1 MNSRWGRSRPN
12 GDRDRGRYVAGVAEP
27 GPNLP
32 PAETGTGPWSPL
44 RVQLFRSLWIAGL
57 VSNIGTF
64 MHTVAAGWAITDL
77 TRSPTLVSLVQ
88 TAWTV
93 PGFLLAL
100 LAGAL
105 ADVLDRRRLIIA
117 TQFAS
122 MIVAAVLGA
131 FELSHHLTVPL
142 LLLFTFLLSTAGTM
156 AAPAFMAVTPE
167 LVDRSELPKAIGL
180 NSVSTNIAQSA
191 GPALA
196 GIVIAIAGPGTVFLV
211 NAASFLGIVLVVR
224 RWHPTRD
231 TTLPAEHIGAAMR
244 TGVRYVRNSPRLQLL
259 AVRLILAITA
269 TSALGALL
277 PIVARGRLGVSAGQ
291 FGLLSTAMGVGAVA
305 AVWLLPRLNRI
316 ATPDVVVCI
325 AALLWAGGTAVF
337 AIAAALPLA
346 LCGLLLTGAGTMAVM
361 NVLFSMY
368 TLLLPSWVRGRASS
382 VAMLTVW
389 LGASAGAVAW
399 GALATTTS
407 ARTALLAAACG
418 HLAVTLLATITLP
431 IGRQE
436 DVDITQVTWAMPE
449 LQFPPGE
456 DAGPVLITIDWQIDP
471 STVDAFAA
479 AMIPVRRQRRR
490 DGAYNWG
497 LFHDLEAPGHMV
509 ESYCVSTWSEHERQ
523 HHRSTAADDLEQSAA
538 RALLVSNETHV
549 HHHLAPP
556 RPKRSHRAIVST
568 PDRTHLGGP

>member
-1 MNSRWGRSRPN
+1 MP
-12 GDRDRGRYVAGVAEP
+12 EP
-27 GPNLP
+27 GPILTTAE
-32 PAETGTGPWSPL
+32 PATGPWSPL
-44 RVQLFRSLWIAGL
+44 RVRLFRSLWIAGL

-64 MHTVAAGWAITDL
+64 MHTVAAGWTITDL
-77 TRSPTLVSLVQ
+77 TRSPTVVSLVQ

-105 ADVLDRRRLIIA
+105 ADVLDRRRLMIT
-117 TQFAS
+117 TQLAS
-122 MIVAAVLGA
+122 MVIAAALGA

-180 NSVSTNIAQSA
+180 NSISTNIAQSA

-196 GIVIAIAGPGTVFLV
+196 GIVIAISGPGTVFLV

-224 RWHPTRD
+224 QWHPTRD

-259 AVRLILAITA
+259 ALRLILSITA
-269 TSALGALL
+269 TSALAALL

-291 FGLLSTAMGVGAVA
+291 FGLLSTATGAGAVA
-305 AVWLLPRLNRI
+305 AVWLLPRLNRVT
-316 ATPDVVVCI
+316 APDIVACI
-325 AALLWAGGTAVF
+325 AALLWAAGTAVF
-337 AIAAALPLA
+337 AIATGLPTA
-346 LCGLLLTGAGTMAVM
+346 LCGLVLTGAGAMATM

-368 TLLLPSWVRGRASS
+368 TVLLPSWIRGRASS

-399 GALATTTS
+399 GALAANTS
-407 ARTALLAAACG
+407 ARTALLFAAGG
-418 HLAVTLLATITLP
+418 HLAVTLLATIALP
-431 IGRQE
+431 IGQQD

-449 LQFPPGE
+449 LQIPPNE
-456 DAGPVLITIDWQIDP
+456 DAGPVLIIIDWQIDP
-471 STVDAFAA
+471 ATADEFAA

-509 ESYCVSTWSEHERQ
+509 ESYYVSTWSEHERQ
-523 HHRSTAADDLEQSAA
+523 HHRATAADDLEQSAA
-538 RALLVSNETHV
+538 RALLVSDGTEV
-549 HHHLAPP
+549 HHHIAPS
-556 RPKRSHRAIVST
+556 RPKRHHRSIVSSAGHT
-568 PDRTHLGGP
+568 QRNGH

>member
-1 MNSRWGRSRPN
+1 MP
-12 GDRDRGRYVAGVAEP
+12 EP
-27 GPNLP
+27 GPIVTT
-32 PAETGTGPWSPL
+32 AESATGPWSPL
-44 RVQLFRSLWIAGL
+44 RVRLFRSLWIAGL

-64 MHTVAAGWAITDL
+64 MHTVAAGWSITDL

-105 ADVLDRRRLIIA
+105 ADVLDRRRLMIT
-117 TQFAS
+117 TQLAS
-122 MIVAAVLGA
+122 MVIAATLGA

-142 LLLFTFLLSTAGTM
+142 LLLFTFLLSTAGTL

-180 NSVSTNIAQSA
+180 NSISTNIAQSA

-196 GIVIAIAGPGTVFLV
+196 GIVIAISGPGAVFLV

-224 RWHPTRD
+224 QWHPTRD

-259 AVRLILAITA
+259 ALRLILSITA
-269 TSALGALL
+269 TSALAALL

-291 FGLLSTAMGVGAVA
+291 FGLLSTATGAGAVA
-305 AVWLLPRLNRI
+305 AVWVLPRLNRVT
-316 ATPDVVVCI
+316 TPDIVACI
-325 AALLWAGGTAVF
+325 AAAVWAVGTAVF
-337 AIAAALPLA
+337 AIATALPIA
-346 LCGLLLTGAGTMAVM
+346 LCGLLLTGAGAMATM

-368 TLLLPSWVRGRASS
+368 TVLLPSWIRGRASS

-389 LGASAGAVAW
+389 LGASVGAVAW
-399 GALATTTS
+399 GALAANTS
-407 ARTALLAAACG
+407 AGTALLFAAGG
-418 HLAVTLLATITLP
+418 HVAVTLLATIALP
-431 IGRQE
+431 IGQQD

-449 LQFPPGE
+449 LQIPPSE
-456 DAGPVLITIDWQIDP
+456 DAGPVLITIDWLIDP
-471 STVDAFAA
+471 ASADDFAA

-497 LFHDLEAPGHMV
+497 LFHDLEAPGRMV
-509 ESYCVSTWSEHERQ
+509 ETYYVSTWSEHERQ
-523 HHRSTAADDLEQSAA
+523 HHRATAADDLEQSAA
-538 RALLVSNETHV
+538 RALLVSGGTQV
-549 HHHLAPP
+549 HHHIAPP
-556 RPKRSHRAIVST
+556 RPKRLHRSIVST
-568 PDRTHLGGP
+568 TGSTQRNGH

>member
-1 MNSRWGRSRPN
+1 MPDSLPN
-12 GDRDRGRYVAGVAEP
+12 PGDVDQAQGA
-27 GPNLP
+27 
-32 PAETGTGPWSPL
+32 WSPM
-44 RVQLFRSLWIAGL
+44 RIRLFRSLWIAGL

-64 MHTVAAGWAITDL
+64 MHTVAAGWAVTDL

-88 TAWTV
+88 SAWTV

-122 MIVAAVLGA
+122 MLVAATLGVV
-131 FELSHHLTVPL
+131 ELTHHLTVPL

-167 LVDRSELPKAIGL
+167 LVKRSEVPKAIGL
-180 NSVSTNIAQSA
+180 NSISTNIAQSA

-211 NAASFLGIVLVVR
+211 NAASFFGIVLVVR
-224 RWHPTRD
+224 QWHPSRD

-259 AVRLILAITA
+259 ALRLILAVTVTA
-269 TSALGALL
+269 SLAALL

-291 FGLLSTAMGVGAVA
+291 FGLLSTATGAGAVA
-305 AVWLLPRLNRI
+305 AVWLLPRLNKVASPDGVACVAAVLWAAGTAI
-316 ATPDVVVCI
+316 FATSTALP
-325 AALLWAGGTAVF
+325 AALGGLV
-337 AIAAALPLA
+337 
-346 LCGLLLTGAGTMAVM
+346 LTGAGVMATM

-368 TLLLPSWVRGRASS
+368 TVLLPSWVRGRASS

-389 LGASAGAVAW
+389 LGASAGAVGW
-399 GALATTTS
+399 GTLATSTS
-407 ARTALLAAACG
+407 SRSALLAAAG
-418 HLAVTLLATITLP
+418 THIVATLLATFALP
-431 IGRQE
+431 IGHQE
-436 DVDITQVTWAMPE
+436 DVDITQINWAMPE
-449 LQFPPGE
+449 VQTPPGD

-471 STVDAFAA
+471 ANADAFAA
-479 AMIPVRRQRRR
+479 AMIPVRRHRRR

-497 LFHDLEAPGHMV
+497 LFHDLESPGHMV
-509 ESYCVSTWSEHERQ
+509 ESYAVSTWSEHERQ
-523 HHRSTAADDLEQSAA
+523 HHRSTAADDAEQAAA
-538 RALLVSNETHV
+538 RALLVANGTVV
-549 HHHLAPP
+549 HHLVAPP
-556 RPKRSHRAIVST
+556 RPRRRPRRTENRALSQVDKEPS
-568 PDRTHLGGP
+568 P

>member
-1 MNSRWGRSRPN
+1 VR
-12 GDRDRGRYVAGVAEP
+12 
-27 GPNLP
+27 
-32 PAETGTGPWSPL
+32 
-44 RVQLFRSLWIAGL
+44 LFRSLWIAGL

-64 MHTVAAGWAITDL
+64 MHTVAAGWAVTDL

-122 MIVAAVLGA
+122 MLIAATLGA

-167 LVDRSELPKAIGL
+167 LVERRELPKAIGL
-180 NSVSTNIAQSA
+180 NSISTNIAQSA

-196 GIVIAIAGPGTVFLV
+196 GIVIALQGPGAVFLV
-211 NAASFLGIVLVVR
+211 NAASFLGIVLVIR
-224 RWHPTRD
+224 QWHPVRD
-231 TTLPAEHIGAAMR
+231 TTLPAEHVGSAMR

-269 TSALGALL
+269 TSSLAALL
-277 PIVARGRLGVSAGQ
+277 PVVARGRLGVSAGQ
-291 FGLLSTAMGVGAVA
+291 FGLLSTAAGAGAVA
-305 AVWLLPRLNRI
+305 AVWLLPRLNGLT
-316 ATPDVVVCI
+316 TPDVVACI
-325 AALLWAGGTAVF
+325 AAFVWAAGTAVF
-337 AIAAALPLA
+337 ATATALPAALG
-346 LCGLLLTGAGTMAVM
+346 GLVLIGAGAMATM

-368 TLLLPSWVRGRASS
+368 TVLLPSWVRGRASS

-389 LGASAGAVAW
+389 LGASAGAVGW
-399 GALATTTS
+399 GALAASTS
-407 ARTALLAAACG
+407 ARNALLIAAAA
-418 HLAVTLLATITLP
+418 HITVTLLATVTLP
-431 IGRQE
+431 IGRQD
-436 DVDITQVTWAMPE
+436 DVDITQVSWAMPE
-449 LQFPPGE
+449 LQVPPSDE
-456 DAGPVLITIDWQIDP
+456 AGPVLITIDWQIDP
-471 STVDAFAA
+471 LDADAFTA

-497 LFHDLEAPGHMV
+497 LYHDLETPGRMV
-509 ESYCVSTWSEHERQ
+509 ESYSVSTWSEHERQ
-523 HHRSTAADDLEQSAA
+523 HHRSTAADDVEQAAA
-538 RALLVSNETHV
+538 RALLVTDGTVV
-549 HHHLAPP
+549 HHHVAPP
-556 RPKRSHRAIVST
+556 RPQRRHRHHGSN
-568 PDRTHLGGP
+568 PDRTRPNER

>member
-1 MNSRWGRSRPN
+1 MVDN
-12 GDRDRGRYVAGVAEP
+12 GG
-27 GPNLP
+27 
-32 PAETGTGPWSPL
+32 GPWSPL

-64 MHTVAAGWAITDL
+64 MHTVAAGWAMTDL

-122 MIVAAVLGA
+122 MLIAVTLGI
-131 FELSHHLTVPL
+131 FEIGDRLTVPL
-142 LLLFTFLLSTAGTM
+142 LLLFTFLLSTAGTL

-167 LVDRSELPKAIGL
+167 LVERSELPKAIGL
-180 NSVSTNIAQSA
+180 NSISTNIAQSA

-196 GIVIAIAGPGTVFLV
+196 GIVIALQGPGTVFFV
-211 NAASFLGIVLVVR
+211 NAASFLGIVLVIR
-224 RWHPTRD
+224 QWHPIRD

-259 AVRLILAITA
+259 ALRLVMAITA
-269 TSALGALL
+269 TSSLAALL

-291 FGLLSTAMGVGAVA
+291 FGLLSTASGAGAVA

-316 ATPDVVVCI
+316 ATPDVVACI
-325 AALLWAGGTAVF
+325 AALTWAAGAAVF
-337 AIAAALPLA
+337 ATATALPAALA
-346 LCGLLLTGAGTMAVM
+346 GLVLIGAGAMATM
-361 NVLFSMY
+361 NVLFSRY
-368 TLLLPSWVRGRASS
+368 TVLLPSWVRGRASS

-389 LGASAGAVAW
+389 LGASAGAVGW
-399 GALATTTS
+399 GALAASTS
-407 ARTALLAAACG
+407 ARDALLISAAA
-418 HLAVTLLATITLP
+418 HVVVTLLATVTLP
-431 IGRQE
+431 IGRQD

-449 LQFPPGE
+449 LQIPPAD
-456 DAGPVLITIDWQIDP
+456 DAGPVLITIDWHIDP
-471 STVDAFAA
+471 SDAEAFAA
-479 AMIPVRRQRRR
+479 AMVAVRRQRRR

-497 LFHDLEAPGHMV
+497 LFHDLETPGRMV
-509 ESYCVSTWSEHERQ
+509 ESYSVSTWSEHERQ
-523 HHRSTAADDLEQSAA
+523 HHRSTAADDVEQAAA
-538 RALLVSNETHV
+538 RAFLVADGTVV
-549 HHHLAPP
+549 HHHIAPP
-556 RPKRSHRAIVST
+556 QARHHHRTRHRSST
-568 PDRTHLGGP
+568 DR